1 MENGVKTVCKKNQ
14 CVGCMACVDMCPQKA
29 ISIVDTRHA
38 FNAVI
43 DEGKCIH
50 CGICTN
56 ACQNNKMVTLKH
68 PETWYQGWIED
79 EKLRGKSSSGGAAK
93 AISQKFISEGGV
105 VVSCCFKNGV
115 FGFESAESFEDLE
128 KFTGSKYVKSNP
140 SGAYKKVQN
149 LLKEGNKVL
158 FNWIALSG
166 RCIENSYQR
175 K

>member
-68 PETWYQGWIED
+68 PETCE
-79 EKLRGKSSSGGAAK
+79 E
-93 AISQKFISEGGV
+93 
-105 VVSCCFKNGV
+105 
-115 FGFESAESFEDLE
+115 
-128 KFTGSKYVKSNP
+128 
-140 SGAYKKVQN
+140 
-149 LLKEGNKVL
+149 
-158 FNWIALSG
+158 
-166 RCIENSYQR
+166 
-175 K
+175 